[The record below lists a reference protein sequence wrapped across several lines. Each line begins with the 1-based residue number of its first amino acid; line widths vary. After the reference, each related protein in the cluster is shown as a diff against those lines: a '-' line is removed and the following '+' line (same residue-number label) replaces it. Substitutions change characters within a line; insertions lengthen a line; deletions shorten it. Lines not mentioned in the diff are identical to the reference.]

1 MHASIFIEK
10 MAEKVFCTYC
20 NGWLSIL
27 HPSIE
32 ITNDAPAIE
41 EELLSN
47 QWTSGQLKD
56 KAKYFSAVAEQIFQ
70 ICNLVLV
77 LLVVICQIFE

>member
-1 MHASIFIEK
+1 MFYKLRDHQLK
-10 MAEKVFCTYC
+10 HDVFT
-20 NGWLSIL
+20 
-27 HPSIE
+27 
-32 ITNDAPAIE
+32 IE
-41 EELLSN
+41 EGLLSN